1 MHDIEEILTDSFDSC
16 YYYATFQT
24 DRFIQST
31 DGPRHRKLV
40 EWVMHYKHT
49 NSIIREKIV
58 ARALGLAHNPR
69 LHSSY
74 NGITTYDATD
84 TDTNIHYEIK
94 TEQHNTTG
102 TLRKFAKCQIN
113 GSGAFGNLSTQADID
128 NLLKNN
134 PVIAHGLF
142 IDGRLCGIATFNL
155 KDIPSAVGRI
165 TRYTLT
171 NSKTTP
177 KYQFAD
183 WCSHPGTKIKYFSQN
198 WPTTVA
204 ARYRAVFSSA
214 VEK

>member
-1 MHDIEEILTDSFDSC
+1 MHNIEEILTDSFDSC

-128 NLLKNN
+128 NLLK
-134 PVIAHGLF
+134 
-142 IDGRLCGIATFNL
+142 
-155 KDIPSAVGRI
+155 DIPSAVGRI